1 MDIMIKPIKEWK
13 YIFLDTNII
22 IDLITNPSVHN
33 KNIPVKNRIENT
45 HKLFSYLRNSTN
57 QKSTDYIFYISAIT
71 ISELTINIEDENLF
85 QYISNLL
92 NSNNVTFV
100 DYTKNI
106 AHNINRK
113 IKDYLPSKDR
123 KSFINEL
130 SKKVDESPFNKR
142 NWIIDD
148 LKIASSAKFLKK
160 LDVVI
165 SNDIKT
171 FKPICEVL
179 ELPFITPV
187 NLPQDLF
194 GDIDLITP
202 IYQTKMTILK

>member
-1 MDIMIKPIKEWK
+1 MIKPIKEWK